1 MTEVRYQRE
10 VADGEAGPNQ
20 VKQAP
25 VLIVAVEEHLAAN
38 RLKAQQVRVNLTVA
52 RRLQEEE
59 DEQSQRLDRKLC
71 RQSKMDLENHCKQT
85 SEEEFPQ
92 WDETRQ
98 RSHTEQRKNRV
109 RRFSGETGR
118 RSKEGA
124 VKEKRAEASPWHG
137 IRYSQPR
144 SRQPF
149 IASKRGENAEWCR
162 REGEPDRPHRRLDV
176 EGEHE
181 ANGFGTPQE
190 MDVGQ
195 QRQWSPASCWD
206 YIKQAEEGGDSP
218 EGGDPLAR
226 THGQLKG
233 QRTRRG
239 PEGRADSRVAST
251 PGHLAVLPPAGSTD
265 EDEYNAFQGS
275 VSDSESR
282 QRCRRSRGE
291 LRAMRA
297 RTMSEDGHRTTRDR
311 RGHKRSSPGPHLPVA
326 ETPPRPQEQ
335 LAMERRAVDFHPPL
349 GPTGELMQSGRWK
362 VGGGRTP
369 LTTKGLGMENH
380 WPLSRKERE
389 ANYPLAGDQK
399 HIHRPL
405 AVSQK
410 HVHRLLAGDQKDDR
424 RPLAGDQK
432 HDRRPLAGDQK
443 HDRRPLAGD
452 QKHVHCPLAGDQKH
466 VHRPLAGDQKHDHCP
481 LAGDQKHDHRPLA
494 GDQKHV
500 HRPLAGDQ
508 KHDRRPLAG
517 DQKHVH
523 RPLAGDQKH
532 VHWPLPVGEDQVH
545 RPLPPNQ
552 RQAQYPLVTNHTLYP
567 YIHHPPQT
575 KAKGKQVHF
584 LLAASDRASPS
595 QMQLAQRDRQ
605 IQFLLDSTGKDIQ
618 SSSVGKQKRVHFPLA
633 IGEKGIAVHSP
644 LVKDNDAQHSLA
656 TKRKELR
663 SPLAVKPK
671 PIQYRLD
678 SKDAETIID
687 YVLENQ
693 QGKDDWC
700 PNRMVKSPAVREDG
714 SGQSRDSPREVVPAK
729 ARPLVSKTPGLDR
742 EKPHRAEKD
751 SSSYP
756 CSGCPDVRG
765 GSADSFGC
773 SDGATHQ
780 PKLKVVDRVEAP
792 RGRHR
797 QPRSWDVQGRRPE
810 ERRKPDRSRPH
821 SPSDGLPAEAGKH
834 PARSKGSAPRN
845 GLPTSLCCSDE
856 TLKALQ
862 ALELRRV
869 QLQKAAA
876 DKKQL
881 QLARDE
887 EFALDLLRREITAM
901 SLSGKEKCC
910 HLMQGD
916 EDVPGRRRKESPR
929 SDSPSSVNVDWVEEP
944 QLSKSAFF

>member
-10 VADGEAGPNQ
+10 VADEEAGPNR
-20 VKQAP
+20 VKQ
-25 VLIVAVEEHLAAN
+25 VEEHLATN

-59 DEQSQRLDRKLC
+59 DEQSRRLDRKLC
-71 RQSKMDLENHCKQT
+71 RQRMDLENHCKQT
-85 SEEEFPQ
+85 SEEKFPQ

-98 RSHTEQRKNRV
+98 RSQTEQRKNQV
-109 RRFSGETGR
+109 RRFSGETGW
-118 RSKEGA
+118 RSKEEA
-124 VKEKRAEASPWHG
+124 VMEKRAEASPWHG

-144 SRQPF
+144 SRRPF
-149 IASKRGENAEWCR
+149 IASKREENAEWCR
-162 REGEPDRPHRRLDV
+162 REGEPDRPHRGLDV

-181 ANGFGTPQE
+181 ANSFGMPQE
-190 MDVGQ
+190 VDVGQ
-195 QRQWSPASCWD
+195 QGQWSPASCWD
-206 YIKQAEEGGDSP
+206 YIKQTEEGGDSP

-226 THGQLKG
+226 THGRLKG

-265 EDEYNAFQGS
+265 EDEHNAFQGS

-282 QRCRRSRGE
+282 QRRRRPRGE

-311 RGHKRSSPGPHLPVA
+311 RGHKRSTPGPHLPVA
-326 ETPPRPQEQ
+326 ETPSRPQEQ
-335 LAMERRAVDFHPPL
+335 LAMERRAMDFHPPL

-380 WPLSRKERE
+380 WLLSRKERE

-399 HIHRPL
+399 HVHHPL

-410 HVHRLLAGDQKDDR
+410 HVHR
-424 RPLAGDQK
+424 
-432 HDRRPLAGDQK
+432 
-443 HDRRPLAGD
+443 
-452 QKHVHCPLAGDQKH
+452 PLAGDQKH
-466 VHRPLAGDQKHDHCP
+466 VHRPLAGDQKHVHRPLAGDQKHVHRP

-508 KHDRRPLAG
+508 KHDHRPLAGDQKHDHRPLAG

-671 PIQYRLD
+671 PIQYQLD

-687 YVLENQ
+687 YVLEKQ

-700 PNRMVKSPAVREDG
+700 PNRMVKSPAVREGG

-729 ARPLVSKTPGLDR
+729 AQPLVSKTPGLDS
-742 EKPHRAEKD
+742 EKPRRAEKD

-765 GSADSFGC
+765 GSVDSFGW
-773 SDGATHQ
+773 SDGATHR

-810 ERRKPDRSRPH
+810 ERRKPDRSRPR
-821 SPSDGLPAEAGKH
+821 SPSDGLPTEAGKH

-862 ALELRRV
+862 ALELRRA

-887 EFALDLLRREITAM
+887 EFALDLLRREITAIC
-901 SLSGKEKCC
+901 LSGKEKCC

-916 EDVPGRRRKESPR
+916 EDVPGRKRKESPR